1 MSPRLLAI
9 DWMRGFVMLL
19 MALDHASATFNGGR
33 VAADSAYA
41 IDLATGAPAW
51 EPGAALPLAQ
61 FLTRWVTH
69 LCAPTFLFL
78 SGTSL
83 ALSLERRA
91 RAGAG
96 AAELDRHLLVRGLVI
111 LGFEGLLS
119 LLGGSLVL
127 QVLYAIGVALLLMIP
142 LRRLP
147 ARWLASGALAW
158 IAGGELL
165 TPAPGGPR
173 AGAVGLAAALALVP
187 RFGAGPT
194 VLYPALPWLA
204 QLALGFAFGRHL
216 LGCPPG
222 REGRLRAA
230 RLLAG
235 AGLAALVLFAA
246 VRGLD
251 GYGNMG
257 LHRDDGSLVQWLH
270 VSKYPPSLSF
280 AALELG
286 LMGLCLGGL
295 LLLEGRRARPPW
307 RGSPVL
313 VFGQTA
319 LFFYVLHL
327 PLLGAA
333 ATFLTGGI
341 GRRGLPEAY
350 AAAALA
356 LLALYP
362 VCRLYRA
369 WKSAHPR
376 GLAQYL

>member
-1 MSPRLLAI
+1 MSQRLLAI
-9 DWMRGFVMLL
+9 DWMRGLVMLL

-33 VAADSAYA
+33 IAADSAYLF
-41 IDLATGAPAW
+41 DPATGAPAW
-51 EPGAALPLAQ
+51 LPGSPLPPGQ

-83 ALSLERRA
+83 ALSLEGRA
-91 RAGAG
+91 REGALAGQ
-96 AAELDRHLLVRGLVI
+96 LDRHLLARGLVI
-111 LGFEGLLS
+111 LALEGLLS
-119 LLGGSLVL
+119 LLGGFLVL

-147 ARWLASGALAW
+147 AGWLAAGALAW

-165 TPAPGGPR
+165 TPAAGGP
-173 AGAVGLAAALALVP
+173 GAARVGLAAGLALVP
-187 RFGAGPT
+187 FEAGGLA

-216 LGCPPG
+216 LGVPPG
-222 REGRLRAA
+222 REGRLRTAG
-230 RLLAG
+230 RVAG
-235 AGLAALVLFAA
+235 AGLAALALFAGI
-246 VRGLD
+246 RGLD

-257 LHRDDGSLVQWLH
+257 LHRDDASLAQWLH

-286 LMGLCLGGL
+286 LMGLCLAGL
-295 LLLEGRRARPPW
+295 LLLEGRRGRVPW
-307 RGSPVL
+307 RANPVL

-327 PLLGAA
+327 PLLGTAA
-333 ATFLTGGI
+333 VVLTGGI
-341 GRRGLPEAY
+341 GRRGLPEAW
-350 AAAALA
+350 AAAAAVLA
-356 LLALYP
+356 ALYP

-369 WKSAHPR
+369 YKSAHPR